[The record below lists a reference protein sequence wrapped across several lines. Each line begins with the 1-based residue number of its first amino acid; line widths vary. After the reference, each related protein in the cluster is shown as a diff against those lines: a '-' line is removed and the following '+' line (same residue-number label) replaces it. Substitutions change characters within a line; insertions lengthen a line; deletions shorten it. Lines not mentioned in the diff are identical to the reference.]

1 MENPV
6 FADQEALFYS
16 DEKFDNLFS
25 SGSKLLSSR
34 HWTPLAVARKAAKFL
49 ATHPGAK
56 VLDIG
61 SGVGKF
67 CLAAGQLHRNIN
79 WFGIEQRTHLVA
91 EAKTVKRQLELPHV
105 TFITGNFTQLNL
117 ASFNNFYFFNSF
129 YENLSEDAVIDE
141 TVEVSRQLFHYYHN
155 YLYRQF
161 SLLPSGTRLASY
173 HSLEDD
179 MPCDY
184 KIVGKDFNELLTYW
198 IKI

>member
-1 MENPV
+1 MEHLA
-6 FADQEALFYS
+6 FADQQALLYS

-25 SGSKLLSSR
+25 SQSKLLSPR
-34 HWTPLAVARKAAKFL
+34 HWTPLAVARKAARFL
-49 ATHPGAK
+49 ATAPGVK

-67 CLAAGQLHRNIN
+67 CLTAAQIHQDVN

-91 EAKTVKRQLELPHV
+91 EAKTAKRQLALSNV

-129 YENLSEDAVIDE
+129 YENLEADAIIDE
-141 TVEVSRQLFHYYHN
+141 TVEVSKQLFHYYHN

-161 SLLPSGTRLASY
+161 SLLPSGTRLASF

-184 KIVGKDFNELLTYW
+184 KIVGKDFNDLLTYW